1 MPYTSTYFSPWKLR
15 LFWMDWIWVISI
27 RLRGCWRIS
36 AAYMKHPRR
45 ILQFWL
51 RAVRMQLVCFSRK
64 RQKER
69 DFWSLWRL
77 ETTFRPV
84 CLLKAVT
91 TQTSDASLHRSLY
104 GHLSCRRIVLVIKW
118 FSHIF
123 KVTWGDLISYF
134 QLMLSNLRC
143 PPILNHSDNLIL

>member
-1 MPYTSTYFSPWKLR
+1 MPYTSTYFSPRKLH

-45 ILQFWL
+45 ILLFWL
-51 RAVRMQLVCFSRK
+51 GAVRMQLVFSPGRDKKK
-64 RQKER
+64 R
-69 DFWSLWRL
+69 LLITL
-77 ETTFRPV
+77 EIRNNFSTCMSPEG
-84 CLLKAVT
+84 CNY
-91 TQTSDASLHRSLY
+91 SNIWWIY

-123 KVTWGDLISYF
+123 KVIWGDLISYF